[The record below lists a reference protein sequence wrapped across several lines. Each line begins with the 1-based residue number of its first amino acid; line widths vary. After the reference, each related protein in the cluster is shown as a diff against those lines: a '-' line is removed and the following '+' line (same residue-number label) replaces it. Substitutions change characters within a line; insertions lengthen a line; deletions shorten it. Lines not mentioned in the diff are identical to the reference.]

1 MKNEEIFINISSKL
15 DSQFNKLNLICL
27 FDIIEKQEN
36 KKEILDFIIKNIE
49 DIKWN
54 KLLNSFFKIHLNI
67 SSKLIPIFKTF
78 EKRVKEE
85 SFKILYKNLQQKEIN
100 LDKFNKLPKEKKV
113 KFIMKIAWKSIEKT
127 NLKFNLDFWNSFKD
141 YKKSLNEI
149 VDKNEFTEVDFDILL
164 VKLSIYF
171 IDRISLF
178 NLLKSNLM
186 KNWDFSFKLKEIR
199 NIMIHSSIMISLSEE
214 KKKLL
219 KDFFLNDYQNILN
232 KLEISTKW
240 DSFIK
245 QINNLEEEILIAP
258 KNKEEDKKVKN
269 TNYLLKLVLKEYKDF
284 FIK

>member
-100 LDKFNKLPKEKKV
+100 LDKFNKSPKEKKV
-113 KFIMKIAWKSIEKT
+113 KFIMKITWKSIEKT

-219 KDFFLNDYQNILN
+219 KIFFLNDYQNILN

-258 KNKEEDKKVKN
+258 KNKEEDEKVKN